1 MDDQGGLKMIKVA
14 VAGPRGK
21 MGKEAV
27 ATVIK
32 TRIFY

>member
-1 MDDQGGLKMIKVA
+1 MVIKVA

-21 MGKEAV
+21 MGREAV

-32 TRIFY
+32 NENFY